1 MSDIKELYQELILD
15 HGRHPRCFGSME
27 NPSVTK
33 EGYNPLCGDR
43 LCLYLNVDQG
53 VVVDASFDGAGC
65 AISVASASLMLQ
77 AIKGKTVDEAEQLFS
92 QFQAMLME
100 EDHSLDL
107 GKLNALSGVKQF
119 PMRVKCVTLAWHT
132 LKSALSNDEQP
143 VSTE

>member
-1 MSDIKELYQELILD
+1 MSNIKELYQELILD
-15 HGRHPRCFGSME
+15 HGRHPRCFGQME

-43 LCLYLNVDQG
+43 LCLYLKVDQG

-77 AIKGKTVDEAEQLFS
+77 AIKGKTVDEAEQVFS
-92 QFQAMLME
+92 QFQAMLMD
-100 EDHSLDL
+100 EDESVNL

-132 LKSALSNDEQP
+132 LKSALNNDQHP